1 MSQATYL
8 EAKFS
13 LNLELNSNEVKLKW
27 MKLNIQYKGTR
38 KSSAALLFN
47 GTLARFKWLANV
59 LTCFR
64 KRIGESE
71 SVMEKP
77 AEETVVKRTDTAV
90 KGEAAIK
97 PQ

>member
-8 EAKFS
+8 DAKFS

-38 KSSAALLFN
+38 KSSVALLFN
-47 GTLARFKWLANV
+47 STLARFKWLANV

-64 KRIGESE
+64 KRIGES
-71 SVMEKP
+71 VMEKP
-77 AEETVVKRTDTAV
+77 AEETVVKKTDTAV